1 MTESTTPDIIFTKV
15 DEAPQI
21 ASVSLLP
28 IVRSF
33 AAAAGVSIGTKD
45 ISLAGRIIATFP
57 ENLTAEQRQEDDL
70 AALGR
75 LVKTAEANV
84 IKLPNI
90 SASVPQLVAAV
101 KELQAQGYDIPDYPE
116 NPASDAAK
124 QVRAKFD
131 TIKGSAVNPVLR
143 EGNSDRRAARA
154 VKNMRWPIRI
164 PWARGARRAKPAW
177 PVCQLGI
184 SDRMSARLR

>member
-70 AALGR
+70 AALGQ

-90 SASVPQLVAAV
+90 SASVP
-101 KELQAQGYDIPDYPE
+101 
-116 NPASDAAK
+116 
-124 QVRAKFD
+124 
-131 TIKGSAVNPVLR
+131 
-143 EGNSDRRAARA
+143 
-154 VKNMRWPIRI
+154 
-164 PWARGARRAKPAW
+164 
-177 PVCQLGI
+177 
-184 SDRMSARLR
+184 